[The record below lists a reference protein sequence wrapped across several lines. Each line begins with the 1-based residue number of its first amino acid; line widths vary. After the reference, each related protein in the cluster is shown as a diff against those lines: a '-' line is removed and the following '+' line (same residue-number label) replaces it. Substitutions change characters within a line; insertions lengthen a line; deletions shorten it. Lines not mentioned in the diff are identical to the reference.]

1 MKVSEHKGFVLVV
14 DDEVGV
20 GEMIETYLSE
30 QGFKVIYS
38 SEGQE
43 AVEIAK
49 KQQPDLVI
57 LDLMM
62 PGMDGLEVCRQ
73 LRSDPVTQQIIIIM
87 LSAKADETDIV
98 VGLELGAKDYI
109 TKPVRPRVLL
119 ARIEAALRMRDE
131 IINRKDAE
139 SISHYGISVHIGRR
153 KVFVDGRSVEL
164 TATEFE
170 MLFFLIKRPGW
181 VFSRSQ
187 IVEAVRGDDASVFDR
202 TIDVHLVSL
211 RKKLG
216 QYGQFIETVRG
227 IGYKLRE

>member
-1 MKVSEHKGFVLVV
+1 MV
-14 DDEVGV
+14 
-20 GEMIETYLSE
+20 
-30 QGFKVIYS
+30 
-38 SEGQE
+38 
-43 AVEIAK
+43 
-49 KQQPDLVI
+49 
-57 LDLMM
+57 
-62 PGMDGLEVCRQ
+62 
-73 LRSDPVTQQIIIIM
+73 
-87 LSAKADETDIV
+87 
-98 VGLELGAKDYI
+98 
-109 TKPVRPRVLL
+109 
-119 ARIEAALRMRDE
+119 
-131 IINRKDAE
+131 
-139 SISHYGISVHIGRR
+139 
-153 KVFVDGRSVEL
+153 VDGRAVEL

>member
-1 MKVSEHKGFVLVV
+1 MRDSEHKGFILVV
-14 DDEVGV
+14 DDEIEV
-20 GEMIETYLSE
+20 GEMIETYLSDE
-30 QGFKVIYS
+30 GFRVKYS
-38 SEGQE
+38 SKGDE

-49 KQQPDLVI
+49 SEQPDLVI

-62 PGMDGLEVCRQ
+62 PGIDGLEVCRQ
-73 LRSDPVTQQIIIIM
+73 LRSDPLTQQIIIIM

-109 TKPVRPRVLL
+109 TKPVRPRVLQ

-131 IINRKDAE
+131 IISRKDAE
-139 SISHYGISVHIGRR
+139 SISHYGISLHIGRR
-153 KVFVDGRSVEL
+153 KVFIDGQPVEL
-164 TATEFE
+164 TATEFG

-181 VFSRSQ
+181 VFSRAQ
-187 IVEAVRGDDASVFDR
+187 IVEAVRGNDASVFDR
-202 TIDVHLVSL
+202 TIDVHVASL

-216 QYGQFIETVRG
+216 QYGNFIETVRG